1 MSVPAGSPRIT
12 IALPVY
18 NGAETLGPVIES
30 VLGQTFT
37 DLELLLSDNA
47 STDGTEEVCRR
58 YARADGRVSYHRHSE
73 NVGLLNNFRSAAQQA
88 RGRYV
93 RWIGDDDSLQPDY
106 LSRVLPVFAEDERTV
121 LVTTQIV
128 YVDGDGVEATPAD
141 YEPVAMSS
149 ADPVERFAEILWVMT
164 NGFAT
169 LDPLYATMRRELA
182 VLPRR
187 NMLREDEVYAS
198 RLALAGPWG
207 HVAAPLALRR
217 RSEVRA
223 ADVATLLGVPSWHR
237 HAKDVLQCRELL
249 HWIARSSLAP
259 AQRRRARAE
268 VMRLYSHRKT
278 NAGRRGVAKL
288 ERRVGRSV
296 LLSADRAR

>member
-1 MSVPAGSPRIT
+1 MSMPARSPRIS

-18 NGAETLGPVIES
+18 NGAETLGAVIEA
-30 VLGQTFT
+30 VLGQTFS

-58 YARADGRVSYHRHSE
+58 YARADGRVIYHRHVE
-73 NVGLLNNFRSAAQQA
+73 NVGLLNNFRGAAQQA

-93 RWIGDDDSLQPDY
+93 RWIGDDDSLEPDY
-106 LSRVLPVFAEDERTV
+106 VSRVLQVFADDERTV

-128 YVDGDGVEATPAD
+128 YLDGDGVEATPAE

-164 NGFAT
+164 NGYAT

-187 NMLREDEVYAS
+187 NLLREDEVYGA

-217 RSEVRA
+217 RSEIA
-223 ADVATLLGVPSWHR
+223 AVEAASLLGVPSWHR
-237 HAKDVLQCRELL
+237 HARDVLQCRELL
-249 HWIARSSLAP
+249 HWIGRSSLAP

-268 VMRLYSHRKT
+268 VLRLYSRRKT

-296 LLSADRAR
+296 ILPAGRAP